1 MASWAPSH
9 QRHRAPAPRDDV
21 RRSPDHGVLRL
32 GRHVVSDR
40 DFVLL
45 AQRLGEVEQE
55 LAPRSSDPTEAD
67 CDTSALREVVH
78 ARLARDLELLSAAA
92 ERSHLSAH

>member
-1 MASWAPSH
+1 
-9 QRHRAPAPRDDV
+9 
-21 RRSPDHGVLRL
+21 
-32 GRHVVSDR
+32 VVSDR

-45 AQRLGEVEQE
+45 AQRLGQIEQE
-55 LAPRSSDPTEAD
+55 LAPRASDATDAER
-67 CDTSALREVVH
+67 DTLALREVVQ

>member
-1 MASWAPSH
+1 
-9 QRHRAPAPRDDV
+9 
-21 RRSPDHGVLRL
+21 
-32 GRHVVSDR
+32 VVSDR

-55 LAPRSSDPTEAD
+55 LAPRSSDTTDAD
-67 CDTSALREVVH
+67 RDTLALREVVH
-78 ARLARDLELLSAAA
+78 ARLARDVELLSAAA

>member
-1 MASWAPSH
+1 
-9 QRHRAPAPRDDV
+9 
-21 RRSPDHGVLRL
+21 
-32 GRHVVSDR
+32 VVSDR

-45 AQRLGEVEQE
+45 AQRLGTLEQE
-55 LAPRSSDPTEAD
+55 LAPRSPGGTETD
-67 CDTSALREVVH
+67 RDTFALREVVH

>member
-1 MASWAPSH
+1 MASWAPSPK
-9 QRHRAPAPRDDV
+9 RHRPPAPRQDV
-21 RRSPDHGVLRL
+21 RPGPVHHVLRL

-45 AQRLGEVEQE
+45 AQRLGQIEQE
-55 LAPRSSDPTEAD
+55 LAPRASDATDAER
-67 CDTSALREVVH
+67 DTRALREVVQ